1 MYCNANIV
9 TSVWFEP
16 VIKVLRLRQHLKKK
30 FSSFHR
36 SAGAFGLATTL
47 VFFATVIGTAQLF
60 SGLVPTQCFCRVN
73 TSLVTLAIPKST
85 LGPTEETAACMPG

>member
-1 MYCNANIV
+1 MYSNANIV
-9 TSVWFEP
+9 SHKSVTAPTTF
-16 VIKVLRLRQHLKKK
+16 VKKY
-30 FSSFHR
+30 SSFHR
-36 SAGAFGLATTL
+36 SAGAFGLAKTL

-73 TSLVTLAIPKST
+73 ASLVTLAIPKST